1 MVPEHTPARANPARG
16 LALIASAVIIGIFV
30 LRQGWD
36 DTAGSSVSNGGNAA
50 EQAGESPDGETATTP
65 PTQPERPNTEVIVR
79 VFNATDTGGAAG
91 RLSQGLVDEGW
102 QAVEPTDAPD
112 GWPADKTEVLFVPGF
127 DREAATVAGAI
138 GASADAVKAVPTDQ
152 AIDAG
157 GAQVLVMLGGD
168 LAGNFAD

>member
-36 DTAGSSVSNGGNAA
+36 DGAGGSVSTGGNPA
-50 EQAGESPDGETATTP
+50 EQAGEPSDGDTATTP
-65 PTQPERPNTEVIVR
+65 PTQPERPNTEVTVR
-79 VFNATDTGGAAG
+79 VFNSTDTGGAAG
-91 RLSQGLVDEGW
+91 RLSEGLVNEGW

-112 GWPADKTEVLFVPGF
+112 GWQAEKTEVLFLPGY
-127 DREAATVAGAI
+127 DQEAATVAGAI
-138 GASADAVKAVPTDQ
+138 GAPADAVKAFPDPLEM
-152 AIDAG
+152 DPG
-157 GAQVLVMLGGD
+157 GAQILVMLGGD